1 LSLNNGSGTSS
12 ALPYPQRGTVLGFD
26 YGLKRIGVAVGEFGL
41 AITHPLET
49 IRAESNEQRF
59 AAIARLVTE
68 WKPVLV
74 VVGLPSHLDG
84 TEHEMSAQCRRFARR
99 LEGRF
104 GVRTALADER
114 LSSAAASEYLSEAGV
129 RGRKQKDM
137 LDQVAAQQIL
147 QTFFESCNAST
158 QQQ

>member
-1 LSLNNGSGTSS
+1 MSGD
-12 ALPYPQRGTVLGFD
+12 APDIRQPQRGTVLGFD
-26 YGLKRIGVAVGEFGL
+26 YGMKRIGVAVGEFGL

-49 IRAESNEQRF
+49 IHGESNEQRF
-59 AAIARLVTE
+59 GAIAKLIAE
-68 WKPVLV
+68 WKPVLL

-104 GVRTALADER
+104 GIKTALADER
-114 LSSAAASEYLSEAGV
+114 LSSAAASEFLGEAGV
-129 RGRKQKDM
+129 RGRKQKIM

-147 QTFFESCNAST
+147 QTFFESTHSST
-158 QQQ
+158 QEQ